1 MSIRDEYT
9 ACSFVPLLIPIC
21 LFFSKNSFLPS
32 GPMTKRVS
40 SFSMLTVDESNRDR
54 YSARTS
60 SSLKYSSSADG
71 EAASSST
78 AAHEGEAVAWGRAEG
93 RVIPSLRALSKMSH
107 VQLEMS
113 HVQLA
118 ASASHRPALSSS
130 SLLFLA
136 VGEVVL
142 GVVVRRAC
150 RKGIRAIRAGG
161 GRPGYLSRP
170 PSSPWLLQPLLY
182 RLLHPLPARWSP
194 SHVCLV
200 SDVRGP

>member
-1 MSIRDEYT
+1 MLSSI
-9 ACSFVPLLIPIC
+9 
-21 LFFSKNSFLPS
+21 
-32 GPMTKRVS
+32 S
-40 SFSMLTVDESNRDR
+40 SFSES
-54 YSARTS
+54 
-60 SSLKYSSSADG
+60 
-71 EAASSST
+71 ASSST
-78 AAHEGEAVAWGRAEG
+78 SAHEGEAVAWGRAEG

-142 GVVVRRAC
+142 GIVVRRAC

-161 GRPGYLSRP
+161 SRPGYLSRP
-170 PSSPWLLQPLLY
+170 PSSPWTSSAPCV
-182 RLLHPLPARWSP
+182 SP
-194 SHVCLV
+194 SSPFARTLVTKPCL
-200 SDVRGP
+200 SGFRCAGPLDQVWILKIPQELGEKRTDQEPGAN